1 MLETLR
7 KLLPAPICCSLNS
20 LAWSDV
26 PTLHY
31 AYMFMHCTVKD
42 FRITL
47 PGVLM
52 PAITKLLVRDISSR
66 MPLLRVLHVILGCGL
81 GDTSDMFVHLLQNL
95 PQLSSFSLENAH
107 LSSGMVQQLSCLSR
121 LEVLCSLY
129 GCDEVDDQ
137 SFPSALRPGAFPA
150 LHDLTLTTDPKKL
163 SAFFATSYDPS
174 FITKLH
180 ISSTHLPGH
189 GGVHTS
195 ETSDI
200 STFISVVAAHCPG
213 IEDVCLDLIRYSS
226 DYSDTP
232 PLHHVIT
239 FDTLYPLSSCR
250 SIRSFTISHEYSL
263 SLDAHQVIELVQHWP
278 KLTHLSLN
286 PSPTQITPPT
296 LRIEALVSLA
306 LHCPDIQYL
315 GLHIDCCREAILALQ
330 PIWEMKPFAMLG
342 RLNVGLS
349 PLDNWHVSLAAYIG
363 HLCPHI
369 GSIETVVP
377 WERELHVKRST
388 VPNFVP
394 GLLDEEDTS
403 QVEEVVVVRSKLW
416 LRVTMLLLCLRSF
429 S

>member
-1 MLETLR
+1 MFEALR
-7 KLLPAPICCSLNS
+7 ELLPGQICRSLNS

-26 PTLHY
+26 HTLPY

-42 FRITL
+42 FSLTL
-47 PGVLM
+47 PGVLT
-52 PAITKLLVRDISSR
+52 PPIAKLLVRDISSR
-66 MPLLRVLHVILGCGL
+66 MPLLRFLHVILGRGL
-81 GDTSDMFVHLLQNL
+81 GATSDMFVHLLQNL

-129 GCDEVDDQ
+129 GRDEIDDQ

-150 LHDLTLTTDPKKL
+150 LHDLALTADPKKL
-163 SAFFATSYDPS
+163 SAFFTTSYNPS

-180 ISSTHLPGH
+180 ISSTHLPIH

-200 STFISVVAAHCPG
+200 STFISVVASRCPDL
-213 IEDVCLDLIRYSS
+213 EDVCLDLIRYSS

-232 PLHHVIT
+232 PLHHVIS
-239 FDTLYPLSSCR
+239 FDTLYPLSSCH

-263 SLDAHQVIELVQHWP
+263 SLDVHQVVELVQRWP
-278 KLTHLSLN
+278 NLTHLSLN
-286 PSPTQITPPT
+286 PSPIQITPPI
-296 LRIEALVSLA
+296 LRIEVLVSLA
-306 LHCPDIQYL
+306 LHFPDIQYL
-315 GLHIDCCREAILALQ
+315 GLHIDCCREAIRALQ
-330 PIWEMKPFAMLG
+330 PIWESKPFPMLG

-349 PLDNWHVSLAAYIG
+349 PLSNWHVSMAAYIG

-369 GSIETVVP
+369 PSIETIIP
-377 WERELHVKRST
+377 WERELHAKRST
-388 VPNFVP
+388 IPNFVP
-394 GLLDEEDTS
+394 GPLDEEDTS
-403 QVEEVVVVRSKLW
+403 QVEEVAVVQSRLW
-416 LRVTMLLLCLRSF
+416 LKVTMLLLRLRSF